1 MFSTTLR
8 RQFARYALRRREKI
22 LVQLLKDVPSVG
34 VAGEILK
41 VQPAYMRNF
50 LHVNNKACY
59 ITESE
64 GPRIPVVEKVR
75 QKAPELKPKVTA
87 VPQKSV
93 SDSPA
98 LSLDELSDL
107 FSSMR
112 SKSGKKSQVGSV
124 QTSATSAYSLVDL
137 ESLPAVY
144 TLKAT
149 LPVEKSSL
157 VQAVFNAT
165 GVEVPEN
172 MIKIRKED
180 GSNLDV
186 ISEAGSYSWVFSA
199 PGESSVLRKK
209 LVVL

>member
-1 MFSTTLR
+1 M
-8 RQFARYALRRREKI
+8 
-22 LVQLLKDVPSVG
+22 G

-75 QKAPELKPKVTA
+75 QKAPELKQRVRVDA
-87 VPQKSV
+87 QKTV

-112 SKSGKKSQVGSV
+112 SKSGKKSHIGSV
-124 QTSATSAYSLVDL
+124 QTSDSAAYSLADL

-199 PGESSVLRKK
+199 PSEGSVLRKK
-209 LVVL
+209 LVVV